1 MLADTALFFGL
12 WLRKPLQIA
21 AVCPSGTA
29 VAAAMARLTDRNR
42 PGPVLELGAGTGS
55 ITRGLIEAGWPPGRI
70 IAYEREARLANILC
84 RELDGIRAVVGD
96 AADLERQLA
105 HLGVSQLSI
114 VVSSLPIKWFPS
126 DSQLAVLRAC
136 FARLGFGGR
145 FLQLTNAFSSPL
157 PIDQLGLDGREAA
170 RVWRN
175 LPPAQI
181 WSYTAR
187 SGCPQRR
194 VP

>member
-21 AVCPSGTA
+21 AICPSGSA
-29 VAAAMARLTDRNR
+29 VAAAMARLVDWSR

-55 ITRGLIEAGWPPGRI
+55 ITRGLLEAGWPPARI
-70 IAYEREARLANILC
+70 IACEREARFADILR
-84 RELDGIRAVVGD
+84 RELDGVRVVVGD
-96 AADLERQLA
+96 AADLERQLTR
-105 HLGVSQLSI
+105 LGIDQLSA
-114 VVSSLPIKWFPS
+114 VVSSLPIKWFPR
-126 DSQLAVLRAC
+126 DAQHAVLRAS
-136 FARLGFGGR
+136 FARLGCGGC

-157 PIDQLGLDGREAA
+157 PIEPLGVDGREAS

-181 WSYTAR
+181 WAYTAR
-187 SGCPQRR
+187 NGDPRQRML
-194 VP
+194 